1 MFENIFNSIKATKD
15 IFIKT
20 FSNAFNFLNDSNVQK
35 EIDGRMEEF
44 ENKIKS
50 HIEDNSPFE
59 NYYRDYRKSYNDFR
73 YNGADEKS
81 ILEDIKYYKKI
92 DSNADDEFFKSKLE
106 EFKNKYK
113 IKKTQIKQTEIKI
126 EKEESNI
133 NEDDQYFIEEDEEEF
148 FFDNTDNNKDS
159 DDEDYDKEEKE
170 ENEEKVI
177 KEKEY
182 DDENIEDSEDI
193 KMQKDTD
200 IRAIRKSVLDNWKKS
215 LDDKYIDWALKEIDK
230 FREEFFRK
238 IKEFLDYLKDIM
250 ELENALGEETGTLF
264 DLSLGNLLKRDLEYI
279 KQLALLIK
287 SNENIKRLCDML
299 GRFVKE
305 EESYRIEKVLR
316 KETFHTKVID
326 INSEEEIVGITSSR
340 DIHNILPQEK
350 MLLAEG
356 VLETLF
362 GVKYFENRLLTFKKE
377 GYTDYSYD
385 EMVEDEMQVVED
397 DKKGPIIICVDT
409 SGSMEGVPETVSKA
423 VTLYLAAR
431 AMKQKRNCY
440 LINFST
446 QIETM
451 DLTYPNTMDNLIE
464 FLRLSFNGG
473 TDPIP
478 ALRHAIKTM
487 NSENYKKSDLLFI
500 SDFVFNGFTDEDYK
514 LAESQKKNENR
525 FYSLIIGSTPMFNV
539 ENSIFDYNWCY
550 DSSSASV
557 REITGNM
564 YSNMFSN

>member
-35 EIDGRMEEF
+35 EIDGRIEKF
-44 ENKIKS
+44 ENNIKS

-59 NYYRDYRKSYNDFR
+59 NYYRDYRKSYNDYK

-81 ILEDIKYYKKI
+81 ILDDLNHYKKI
-92 DSNADDEFFKSKLE
+92 DSNANTEFFKNKLE
-106 EFKNKYK
+106 DFKNKYNK
-113 IKKTQIKQTEIKI
+113 NPEIKKTQIKQTEIKI

-133 NEDDQYFIEEDEEEF
+133 NEDS
-148 FFDNTDNNKDS
+148 DNKSVNDNIDNNI
-159 DDEDYDKEEKE
+159 
-170 ENEEKVI
+170 N
-177 KEKEY
+177 
-182 DDENIEDSEDI
+182 NIEDSEDI

-230 FREEFFRK
+230 FREDFFK
-238 IKEFLDYLKDIM
+238 KTKEFLDYLKDIM
-250 ELENALGEETGTLF
+250 ELENALGEETGSLF
-264 DLSLGNLLKRDLEYI
+264 DLSLGNLLKRDIEYI

-287 SNENIKRLCDML
+287 SNENIKKLCDML

-316 KETFHTKVID
+316 KETFHTVVRD
-326 INSEEEIVGITSSR
+326 INSEEEIVGITYSR

-350 MLLAEG
+350 LLLAEG

-377 GYTDYSYD
+377 GYIDSYYD
-385 EMVEDEMQVVED
+385 AYIEEEIQVKEE

-409 SGSMEGVPETVSKA
+409 SGSMKGVPETVAKA
-423 VTLYLAAR
+423 ITLYLASR
-431 AMKQKRNCY
+431 AMKQKRDCY

-446 QIETM
+446 QINTM

-487 NSENYKKSDLLFI
+487 NTENYKKSDLLFV
-500 SDFVFNGFTDEDYK
+500 SDFVFNEFREEDYK
-514 LAESQKKNENR
+514 LAEAQKKNENR
-525 FYSLIIGSTPMFNV
+525 FYSLIIGNTPMFNV
-539 ENSIFDYNWCY
+539 GKSLFDYNWSY
-550 DSSSASV
+550 DSSMGSV
-557 REITGNM
+557 KEITENM
-564 YSNMFSN
+564 YSNIFGS

>member
-15 IFIKT
+15 EFIKR
-20 FSNAFNFLNDSNVQK
+20 FSNTFNFLNDSNVRK
-35 EIDGRMEEF
+35 EIDGRIEEF

-59 NYYRDYRKSYNDFR
+59 KDYRDFRKSYNDFK

-81 ILEDIKYYKKI
+81 ILEDLNHYNKI
-92 DSNADDEFFKSKLE
+92 NPNADIKFFKSKLE
-106 EFKNKYK
+106 DFKNKYYKKPK
-113 IKKTQIKQTEIKI
+113 IEKTQINQTEIKTKI
-126 EKEESNI
+126 EKEESYI
-133 NEDDQYFIEEDEEEF
+133 
-148 FFDNTDNNKDS
+148 NKDS
-159 DDEDYDKEEKE
+159 DNKSVNDNID
-170 ENEEKVI
+170 NNI
-177 KEKEY
+177 N
-182 DDENIEDSEDI
+182 NIEESEDI
-193 KMQKDTD
+193 KNQKDTD
-200 IRAIRKSVLDNWKKS
+200 IKAIRKSVLDNWKKS
-215 LDDKYIDWALKEIDK
+215 LDDKYIDWSLKEIDK
-230 FREEFFRK
+230 FREEFFK
-238 IKEFLDYLKDIM
+238 KTKEFLDYLKDIM
-250 ELENALGEETGTLF
+250 ELENALGEETGSLF
-264 DLSLGNLLKRDLEYI
+264 DLSLGNLLKRDIEYI
-279 KQLALLIK
+279 KQLAQLIK
-287 SNENIKRLCDML
+287 SNEDIKKLCDML

-316 KETFHTKVID
+316 KETFHTTVRD
-326 INSEEEIVGITSSR
+326 INSEEEIVGITYSR

-350 MLLAEG
+350 LLLAEG

-362 GVKYFENRLLTFKKE
+362 GIKYFENRLLTFKKE

-385 EMVEDEMQVVED
+385 EMVEDEMQVIED

-409 SGSMEGVPETVSKA
+409 SGSMSGVPETVAKA

-473 TDPIP
+473 TDAVP

-487 NSENYKKSDLLFI
+487 NTENYKKSDLLFV
-500 SDFVFNGFTDEDYK
+500 SDFVFNEFTEEDYK
-514 LAESQKKNENR
+514 LAEVQKKNENR

-550 DSSSASV
+550 DSSKGSV
-557 REITGNM
+557 KEITGNM
-564 YSNMFSN
+564 YSSIFGH